1 MTEALQTCRPVEG
14 PLEPSVSPLI
24 PARALT
30 FEKPAAWRAP
40 ALSAFV
46 KQHHYS
52 KACPPG
58 MHWFSA
64 WHGAELVGVMLFRKP
79 SLPKTGAAY
88 GCDLELSRVVLLD
101 KAGKN
106 SESRFIGWALRWLKK
121 HTDKQAVISFAD
133 PRFGHVGTI
142 YKASNWHYLGRE
154 KGHGT
159 RRIVVDGEWLHS
171 KTAYDRWGMSGA
183 NLIAHLA
190 PRKVEV
196 VVCPPKNVYRYALRA
211 NVANEAG
218 QTALPLPATPTTRP
232 AV

>member
-1 MTEALQTCRPVEG
+1 MTTALLQQEEATSGAAVGALLDRRVRPQ
-14 PLEPSVSPLI
+14 I
-24 PARALT
+24 PAHALT
-30 FEKPAAWRAP
+30 FEKPENWRAP

-64 WHGAELVGVMLFRKP
+64 WHGSELVGVMLFRKP
-79 SLPKTGAAY
+79 SLPKTGKAY
-88 GCDLELSRVVLLD
+88 GVTLELSRVVLLD
-101 KAGKN
+101 EAGKN
-106 SESRFIGWALRWLKK
+106 SESRFIGWALRWLRK
-121 HTDKQAVISFAD
+121 HTDHAAVISFAD

-142 YKASNWHYLGRE
+142 YKASNWQYLGRE
-154 KGHGT
+154 VGHGT

-183 NLIAHLA
+183 NLIAHLH

-196 VVCPPKNVYRYALRA
+196 VVCPPKNVYRYFLRSNVGA
-211 NVANEAG
+211 N
-218 QTALPLPATPTTRP
+218 LRP
-232 AV
+232 

>member
-1 MTEALQTCRPVEG
+1 MTMIEDAQVLAAVGP
-14 PLEPSVSPLI
+14 PLEPSVSPQF
-24 PARALT
+24 PARELT

-88 GCDLELSRVVLLD
+88 ECDLELSRVVLLD

-121 HTDKQAVISFAD
+121 HTDKRAVISFAD

-142 YKASNWHYLGRE
+142 YKASNWQYLGRE

-196 VVCPPKNVYRYALRA
+196 VVCPPKNVYRYCLRA
-211 NVANEAG
+211 NVAIKRG
-218 QTALPLPATPTTRP
+218 T
-232 AV
+232 

>member
-106 SESRFIGWALRWLKK
+106 SESR
-121 HTDKQAVISFAD
+121 
-133 PRFGHVGTI
+133 
-142 YKASNWHYLGRE
+142 
-154 KGHGT
+154 
-159 RRIVVDGEWLHS
+159 
-171 KTAYDRWGMSGA
+171 
-183 NLIAHLA
+183 
-190 PRKVEV
+190 
-196 VVCPPKNVYRYALRA
+196 C
-211 NVANEAG
+211 AG
-218 QTALPLPATPTTRP
+218 
-232 AV
+232 